1 MIGERWM
8 MYLVHRFVVPFPV
21 VSPVRFIPRRPSF
34 SPLSQHKLQ
43 WNSFGA
49 SRADGLHSS
58 SKVLRHMR
66 RFKRRQYFVDPKVQG
81 ALVLRLLGYWTV
93 TIVTVTAMVLCWR
106 IATTPSNAF
115 YSEVG
120 DMWFHY
126 GAALVASLL
135 LLPLIVLDCVRMS
148 NRFAGPL
155 YRMRRCLRDLSAGL
169 PVPPIHF
176 REGDFW
182 MEVADE
188 FNAVS
193 AKLQR
198 LEMELAEARGQDPFD
213 DESFPLATA
222 AQS

>member
-1 MIGERWM
+1 MG
-8 MYLVHRFVVPFPV
+8 
-21 VSPVRFIPRRPSF
+21 
-34 SPLSQHKLQ
+34 
-43 WNSFGA
+43 
-49 SRADGLHSS
+49 
-58 SKVLRHMR
+58 

-81 ALVLRLLGYWTV
+81 ALLLRLLGYWTL
-93 TIVTVTAMVLCWR
+93 TIVTVTAMLFCWR
-106 IATTPSNAF
+106 ILTTPVNGF
-115 YSEVG
+115 YSEMSSV
-120 DMWFHY
+120 WVHY
-126 GAALVASLL
+126 GAVLVASLL
-135 LLPLIVLDCVRMS
+135 LLPLIMLDCIRTS

-155 YRMRRCLRDLSAGL
+155 YRMRRCMRDLAIGL

-213 DESFPLATA
+213 SEMFPFTTA
-222 AQS
+222 ARS

>member
-1 MIGERWM
+1 MG
-8 MYLVHRFVVPFPV
+8 
-21 VSPVRFIPRRPSF
+21 
-34 SPLSQHKLQ
+34 
-43 WNSFGA
+43 
-49 SRADGLHSS
+49 
-58 SKVLRHMR
+58 

-106 IATTPSNAF
+106 IVTSPVNVFIA
-115 YSEVG
+115 EMG

-155 YRMRRCLRDLSAGL
+155 YRVRRCMRDLSAGL

-182 MEVADE
+182 PEVADE

-198 LEMELAEARGQDPFD
+198 LETELAEARGENPFD
-213 DESFPLATA
+213 DELFPLATSA
-222 AQS
+222 NGR